1 MPLQAAPGCLDD
13 RHGIAPGGRLDVQVK
28 MKTFAIANVPKEPH
42 ESPVALPFD
51 PNEDDAPALDPTPPP
66 HRASTKPRDSAKH
79 TRPILRIEA
88 DITPQAPYIL
98 GTVQPRG
105 PARIL
110 LDDENFLLLQ
120 IVEQA
125 NVMR

>member
-1 MPLQAAPGCLDD
+1 MPFQAAPRCLDD

-42 ESPVALPFD
+42 ESSVALPLD
-51 PNEDDAPALDPTPPP
+51 PDEDDAPSLDSTPPP
-66 HRASTKPRDSAKH
+66 HLASTELRDSAKH
-79 TRPILRIEA
+79 TRPILRVEA

-105 PARIL
+105 PSRVL
-110 LDDENFLLLQ
+110 LDDEDFLLLQ

-125 NVMR
+125 NMMR

>member
-1 MPLQAAPGCLDD
+1 MPLQTAPGCLDD

-28 MKTFAIANVPKEPH
+28 MKTFAIASVPKEPH

-51 PNEDDAPALDPTPPP
+51 PDEDDAPALNPTRPP

-105 PARIL
+105 PARVL
-110 LDDENFLLLQ
+110 LDDEDFLLLQ
-120 IVEQA
+120 IVEQP